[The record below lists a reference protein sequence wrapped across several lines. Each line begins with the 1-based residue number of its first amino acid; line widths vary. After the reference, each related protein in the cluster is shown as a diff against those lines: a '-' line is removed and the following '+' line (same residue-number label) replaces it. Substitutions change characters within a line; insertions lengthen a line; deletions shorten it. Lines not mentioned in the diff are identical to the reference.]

1 MNSIFQLCPKCNKH
15 TNIVLDKDN
24 VNINCQCDYCYTMN
38 IKEFIKKCS
47 YNKPNNPTIDN
58 TFSDIITDINKGY
71 EHLST
76 YFKELKDEHINNLFS
91 LINQIESSYEKS
103 YNRNKNLMSF
113 LQILINNYDGSI
125 EMKNNIMNNKIKI
138 YKCRIKE
145 DFDIVL
151 KYYNDYTI
159 IENINIEKIKCIK
172 TITKHLKYIPTLLLL
187 KDKRVASCSSDQTIR
202 IYEPSVIIIVIK

>member
-1 MNSIFQLCPKCNKH
+1 MNNIFQFCPKCNKH
-15 TNIVLDKDN
+15 SNIVLDKDN
-24 VNINCQCDYCYTMN
+24 VNINCQCGYCYTMN

-47 YNKPNNPTIDN
+47 YNKPNNTANNN

-71 EHLST
+71 KHLST
-76 YFKELKDEHINNLFS
+76 YFKTLKNKHINHLLRS
-91 LINQIESSYEKS
+91 INQIESSYEES
-103 YNRNKNLMSF
+103 FNRNTNILSYI
-113 LQILINNYDGSI
+113 QILIDNYDGSI

-172 TITKHLKYIPTLLLL
+172 TITKHLKSVPSLLLL
-187 KDKRVASCSSDQTIR
+187 KDKRVASCSSDQTI
-202 IYEPSVIIIVIK
+202 